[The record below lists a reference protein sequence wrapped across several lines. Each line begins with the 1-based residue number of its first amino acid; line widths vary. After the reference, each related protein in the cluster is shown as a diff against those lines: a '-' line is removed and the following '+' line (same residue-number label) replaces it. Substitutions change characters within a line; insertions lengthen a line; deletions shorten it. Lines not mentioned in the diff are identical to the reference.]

1 MTAKAGYSTPSLHV
15 ADVARSLRFYQLLG
29 FETIDTD
36 ATDATD
42 ATGATDGEG
51 GRPPTWARM
60 HCEGGALMF
69 LQTELE
75 ERVPLPGPGP
85 DRFLLYMYTPDLPGL
100 RDHLVARGVEVSPIQ
115 YPEYMRSGEIMLKDP
130 DGYVVLVGHW
140 GKKEHEEWEKRLA
153 ENKKA
158 SAKG

>member
-15 ADVARSLRFYQLLG
+15 ADVTRSLRFYELLG

-36 ATDATD
+36 ATD
-42 ATGATDGEG
+42 GEG
-51 GRPPTWARM
+51 GRPPGWARM

-69 LQTELE
+69 LKTEVE
-75 ERVPLPGPGP
+75 QRVPLPGSGP
-85 DRFLLYMYTPDLPGL
+85 DRFLLYMYAPDLAGL
-100 RDHLVARGVEVSPIQ
+100 RDHLLAQGVQVPPIK

-140 GKKEHEEWEKRLA
+140 GKSEHEAWEKRLA
-153 ENKKA
+153 EKKKSPA
-158 SAKG
+158 GT